1 MKVIKEVEKIIKSN
15 DNFKLVEIDKEYH
28 NKLGKEYQ
36 NFRSVRI
43 EIRDKENVYVS
54 GFAGCTLEEV
64 LEIFDNQYS

>member
-43 EIRDKENVYVS
+43 EIRDKENVYVLYIDTGS
-54 GFAGCTLEEV
+54 LKISKV
-64 LEIFDNQYS
+64 KV